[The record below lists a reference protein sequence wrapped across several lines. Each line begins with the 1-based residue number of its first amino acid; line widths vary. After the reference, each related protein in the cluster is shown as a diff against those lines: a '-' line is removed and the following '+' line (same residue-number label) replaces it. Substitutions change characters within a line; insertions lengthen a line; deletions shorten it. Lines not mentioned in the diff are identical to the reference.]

1 MENQCIL
8 KLNKDIKMTKP
19 ERPKKVRLSLY
30 IDEDL
35 IKKARE
41 RCLNIS
47 AFVRKKLRKELEELE
62 EFEKLKYKPF

>member
-1 MENQCIL
+1 
-8 KLNKDIKMTKP
+8 MTKP
-19 ERPKKVRLSLY
+19 EQPNKVFRQDLGKTTKRVKLSLY

-47 AFVRKKLRKELEELE
+47 AFVRKKLREELGE
-62 EFEKLKYKPF
+62 LGMDYEAY